1 MTTELQLQLKLQLR
15 ANRRHALGGWMD
27 GGDGSPRWDGDD
39 GRVLKLDE
47 WQFWSDA
54 IKAAEQARFDVL
66 DAEYESAKTREGL

>member
-1 MTTELQLQLKLQLR
+1 MTTKFQLQ
-15 ANRRHALGGWMD
+15 ANRCNALSGWMD

-39 GRVLKLDE
+39 GRALKLDE

-66 DAEYESAKTREGL
+66 DAEYEAAKAEADL

>member
-1 MTTELQLQLKLQLR
+1 MTELEMAAARNQLR
-15 ANRRHALGGWMD
+15 HNRRM
-27 GGDGSPRWDGDD
+27 GSLAWCSDTESGPRWDGDD

-66 DAEYESAKTREGL
+66 DIEYEAAKAEADL